1 MHYSQR
7 QMEKQSLMSDSRT
20 KRKPKYRQFLISI
33 LLSLII
39 LASGLYFI
47 DGISSHSITNR
58 LIFPLIRMMIFIFI
72 GLTAGQ
78 IIEATG
84 WSKALSVV
92 ARPLFKYG
100 RLGNKC
106 GAVFTSSFISGI
118 AANAMLLDFYIDN
131 KITKKQLFL
140 TNFVNQL
147 PNYFLHLPTTFF
159 IVWPLTGTAGVI
171 YLMITFTAVV
181 LRVSL
186 FLTFGRFTIKEDR
199 SEDRIKKSKETRK
212 SKKSILENIKQKLPE
227 RLINIATFVLPVY
240 IFIFMLTQAG
250 IFKHANVLITKYIPV
265 TFIPIESFSVVVLSF
280 FTEFTSGFA
289 AAGAMMDGGLLTTKQ
304 TVIALLTGNILA
316 FPLRALRHQLPRYI
330 GIFSPKMGTEL
341 LLMGQTFRIVS
352 LIVVGMVYYLLF

>member
-1 MHYSQR
+1 MTDRRIKKSPIH
-7 QMEKQSLMSDSRT
+7 K
-20 KRKPKYRQFLISI
+20 KIIISAA
-33 LLSLII
+33 LSLLI
-39 LASGLYFI
+39 LVTGVYLI
-47 DGISSHSITNR
+47 EGISLNSIKGR
-58 LIFPLIRMMIFIFI
+58 LIFPLLRLMIFIII

-78 IIEATG
+78 IIEAAG
-84 WSKALSVV
+84 WTKSFSII

-100 RLGNKC
+100 RLGDRC
-106 GAVFTSSFISGI
+106 GSVFTSSFISGI
-118 AANAMLLDFYIDN
+118 AANAMLLDFYKDN
-131 KITKKQLFL
+131 KITKKQLFI

-159 IVWPLTGTAGVI
+159 IVWPLTGTAGII

-186 FLTFGRFTIKEDR
+186 FLTFGRLTIKEGK
-199 SEDRIKKSKETRK
+199 SEESTKNIKKTRPRENNIIK
-212 SKKSILENIKQKLPE
+212 NIKEKLPQ
-227 RLINIATFVLPVY
+227 RLLNIATFVLPVY

-250 IFKHANVLITKYIPV
+250 IFKHANVLITKYIPI

-289 AAGAMMDGGLLTTKQ
+289 AAGAMLDGGILTTKQ

-341 LLMGQTFRIVS
+341 LLMGQSFRIIS
-352 LIVVGMVYYLLF
+352 LIIVGFVYFWLF